1 MILIV
6 AAMEEELQT
15 AMRCCRDV
23 ERVAEL
29 DLPVWHAKTSSGIPL
44 TFLRAGIGPKKSARR
59 LAETLDRIIPELVLV
74 AGYAGALDPSLH
86 VGDLVA
92 VTRATPFRL
101 NEEFKDWDHVETD
114 TTFDLTAIDLL
125 TTTAAAAGLSITAGS
140 ILSSKYILGNP
151 EHKNLLFRRFQ
162 ASVVDMETAFLARE
176 AAFRGFPTG
185 ALRVISDTA
194 QDSFLAAFERDP
206 DVKLTDRARKL
217 LHVGSIQSVREWKSN
232 AATARNVL
240 QRFWKTYLK

>member
-6 AAMEEELQT
+6 AAMDEELRT
-15 AMRCCRDV
+15 ALDCCRDV

-29 DLPVWHAKTSSGIPL
+29 DLPAWRARTGSGIPF
-44 TFLRAGIGPKKSARR
+44 TFLRAGVGPKKSARR
-59 LAETLDRIIPELVLV
+59 LAGMLDRIVPELVLI
-74 AGYAGALDPSLH
+74 AGYAGALDPDLH

-101 NEEFKDWDHVETD
+101 SEEFNDWDHVEAD
-114 TTFDLTAIDLL
+114 TASDLTAVDSL
-125 TTTAAAAGLSITAGS
+125 TAAADNAGLSVTAGS

-151 EHKNLLFRRFQ
+151 KHKNLLFRRFQ
-162 ASVVDMETAFLARE
+162 ASVVDMETAFLAHV
-176 AAFRGFPTG
+176 AALRGIPAG
-185 ALRVISDTA
+185 ALRVVSDVA

-217 LHVGSIQSVREWKSN
+217 FQVGSIQSVREWKNN
-232 AATARNVL
+232 AAAARDIL
-240 QRFWKTYLK
+240 QRFWKNYLK